1 MPVFITGA
9 SGFLGGRL
17 AQMLLERGEEVVVL
31 ARPTADLTHLSN
43 LPIQVVRGDLSDVA
57 ALREAVR
64 EAHTIYHCAACSTD
78 WAPVKTY
85 YEANVVGTRN
95 LLTAASYSTRLR
107 RVVHISTCD
116 VYGYPRVP
124 CDETQPAKDVGLPYN
139 TTKCQ
144 GEAAV
149 WEAAKAGLPVTVL
162 RPATIYGPRG
172 KDFVAEVAELLRQG
186 RMAYIGSGR
195 ARGGFTYV
203 DNVVEA
209 VLAAGAS
216 EAAAGE
222 AFNISDGT
230 NATWKDYVTRF
241 AAALGYREP
250 RIYVPFSLAMGVAR
264 VMEAPHRA
272 LRLSGRPLLTRHA
285 VCLLGVDRE
294 YPTGKARRV
303 LGLSPKVGLEEGIE
317 RSVAWLRN
325 QPGSHKAVG

>member
-1 MPVFITGA
+1 MPVFVTGA

-17 AQMLLERGEEVVVL
+17 TQILLERGEEVIVL
-31 ARPTADLTHLSN
+31 ARTTADLTHLSN
-43 LPIQVVRGDLSDVA
+43 LPIHVVRGDLSDVPP
-57 ALREAVR
+57 LREAVR

-78 WAPVKTY
+78 WAPLKTY
-85 YEANVVGTRN
+85 YEANVAGTRN
-95 LLTAASYSTRLR
+95 LLTAASDAPMLR
-107 RVVHISTCD
+107 RLVHVSTCD
-116 VYGYPRVP
+116 VYGYPHVP
-124 CDETQPAKDVGLPYN
+124 CDETHPAKDVGLPYN
-139 TTKCQ
+139 ATKCL

-172 KDFVAEVAELLRQG
+172 KDFVVEIAELLRRG
-186 RMAYIGSGR
+186 WMAYIGSGR

-209 VLAAGAS
+209 MLAAGAS

-230 NATWKDYVTRF
+230 NATWKDYVTKF

-250 RIYVPFSLAMGVAR
+250 RINLPFSLAMGVAR
-264 VMEAPHRA
+264 VMEAPHRT

-285 VCLLGVDRE
+285 VYLLGTDQE

-303 LGLSPKVGLEEGIE
+303 LRFSPKVGLEEGIE
-317 RSVAWLRN
+317 RSAAWL
-325 QPGSHKAVG
+325 QSSY